1 MTALIALNAISAAVV
16 IAGVAAAARLGYLTA
31 GGRFDPALRRLELQ
45 PGIAHGEQAAEQ
57 LRAA

>member
-31 GGRFDPALRRLELQ
+31 GGRFDPALRRLELHR
-45 PGIAHGEQAAEQ
+45 GIAHGVQAAER
-57 LRAA
+57 RAA